1 MRTIFPVLALVGLFS
16 AGGCAPFGVVV
27 PSYIVAPT
35 DVVGT
40 YQVYDSVDSVQQY
53 TQRSD
58 RITLTGGNAQAVNTR
73 IHEIDPWPR
82 NVGNKRIAVN
92 GERMVRAMER
102 YKKARP
108 TPLPTATTS
117 GVGGAAP
124 TGGAATSGP

>member
-16 AGGCAPFGVVV
+16 AGGCAPFGVVI

-117 GVGGAAP
+117 SFGASAPSGG
-124 TGGAATSGP
+124 GGGTVP